1 MRVIQNALSVRRSCP
16 RPWGDG
22 SKLGNPAQADFII
35 IIGREIWDGRTLAG
49 RYTAIRPPSPNP
61 EPGLGRESS
70 GPDWGLK
77 GFSDEE
83 ATKCSRSW
91 ACPNRH
97 LCCSLQQGA
106 GACKTAKRMGWDLNP
121 RAAFATAGF
130 QDRCIQPLCHPS
142 GFRGC
147 IVRRVLAEVYRAC
160 RPGRRT
166 VAAGKPPPPASG
178 RGGFDCFPRIF

>member
-16 RPWGDG
+16 RPWEDG
-22 SKLGNPAQADFII
+22 SKVGNPAQPDFII

-106 GACKTAKRMGWDLNP
+106 GACKTAKRMGWDSSGEDSP
-121 RAAFATAGF
+121 SARIHGVCAAT
-130 QDRCIQPLCHPS
+130 PLAAWFYMC
-142 GFRGC
+142 
-147 IVRRVLAEVYRAC
+147 LEAC
-160 RPGRRT
+160 VENQSET
-166 VAAGKPPPPASG
+166 VF
-178 RGGFDCFPRIF
+178 GGHS

>member
-1 MRVIQNALSVRRSCP
+1 MNVISFSFTLQIVTAGICYRRCHWSESLLWQIVKLSKSLGYQTVIHARHFCCPWQPCVKIETAL
-16 RPWGDG
+16 
-22 SKLGNPAQADFII
+22 
-35 IIGREIWDGRTLAG
+35 
-49 RYTAIRPPSPNP
+49 
-61 EPGLGRESS
+61 
-70 GPDWGLK
+70 
-77 GFSDEE
+77 
-83 ATKCSRSW
+83 
-91 ACPNRH
+91 
-97 LCCSLQQGA
+97 
-106 GACKTAKRMGWDLNP
+106 KRMGWDLNP
-121 RAAFATAGF
+121 RDAFTSAGF